1 MEPTGSS
8 PSGESGEDRSL
19 ENVVITLSSSQSRKE
34 IREIRKITD
43 QKRTDLSE
51 LPDTSSP
58 RDGTMRSVLT
68 KSSCATVDEITALVL
83 EENSQKLS
91 LDQQKARGGAAHIR
105 VPNLD
110 SLRLKAS
117 SSQLLSQEN
126 ETANSTL
133 SHEPVI
139 RKFSSPEP
147 GVLSQNTRDV
157 TGPEWPL

>member
-19 ENVVITLSSSQSRKE
+19 ENVVITLSRSQSRKE
-34 IREIRKITD
+34 VREIRKITD

-91 LDQQKARGGAAHIR
+91 LDQQKARGGVAHIR

-110 SLRLKAS
+110 GLRLKAS
-117 SSQLLSQEN
+117 R
-126 ETANSTL
+126 TL
-133 SHEPVI
+133 
-139 RKFSSPEP
+139 
-147 GVLSQNTRDV
+147 V
-157 TGPEWPL
+157 TGKRDSELYLIP